1 MSQLPDIRAALRL
14 EHKPVE
20 VGGVALL
27 LRRPT
32 VADLAAVL
40 DMNERD
46 PRRANAALLCRHVLD
61 AQGIA
66 VWGSVEEAE
75 QCPLHLAHGLVPL
88 VEGLYAE
95 GRD

>member
-1 MSQLPDIRAALRL
+1 MPDIRAALRL

-20 VGGVALL
+20 IGGVRFL

-32 VADLAAVL
+32 VADLAAATQAHE
-40 DMNERD
+40 ND
-46 PRRANAALLCRHVLD
+46 PAGANGFMLSAHVLD
-61 AQGIA
+61 EQGIK
-66 VWGSVEEAE
+66 VWADAREAQE
-75 QCPLHLAHGLVPL
+75 CPLHLAHGLVKA

>member
-1 MSQLPDIRAALRL
+1 LPDIRAALRL

-20 VGGVALL
+20 VGGVRFL

-32 VADLAAVL
+32 VADLAAATQAHE
-40 DMNERD
+40 ND
-46 PRRANAALLCRHVLD
+46 PAGANGFMLSAHVLD
-61 AQGIA
+61 EQGIP
-66 VWGSVEEAE
+66 VWADAREAQ
-75 QCPLHLAHGLVPL
+75 QCPLNIAHGLVKA

>member
-1 MSQLPDIRAALRL
+1 MREIRAALRL

-20 VGGVALL
+20 VGGVRFL

-32 VADLAAVL
+32 VADLAAATSAHE
-40 DMNERD
+40 ND
-46 PRRANAALLCRHVLD
+46 PQGANGFMLAAHVLD
-61 AQGIA
+61 EQGLPVWADAQDA
-66 VWGSVEEAE
+66 QS
-75 QCPLHLAHGLVPL
+75 CPLHLAHGLVKA

>member
-1 MSQLPDIRAALRL
+1 MSDIRAALRL

-20 VGGVALL
+20 VDGVRFL

-32 VADLAAVL
+32 VADLAELLHVGETDKARTN
-40 DMNERD
+40 DM
-46 PRRANAALLCRHVLD
+46 LLCRHVLD
-61 AQGIA
+61 EQGQPLFA
-66 VWGSVEEAE
+66 SFDEAAA
-75 QCPLHLAHGLVPL
+75 CPLRLAYRIVPL